1 MDDEGHFLALAD
13 EVFLELFV
21 VLVEVV
27 VLREIQDALARRL
40 ELVVQIHCFEEE
52 WQTMDDQ

>member
-1 MDDEGHFLALAD
+1 MGDEGHFLALAD

-27 VLREIQDALARRL
+27 VLREILDALARRQ
-40 ELVVQIHCFEEE
+40 ELVVQFIALRRSGE
-52 WQTMDDQ
+52 